1 MTVVKVALP
10 FAFSALFFLSE
21 PFWSPAPWV
30 ALPTTLTLLQ
40 WLGVHV
46 VFATVMAYLL
56 GFSCLVALYFEMI
69 VPVSLLPDIATQKIG
84 DMYERLSLPEYAINL
99 LIYFL
104 GFAAHQVFFIYRS
117 YWPLISF

>member
-46 VFATVMAYLL
+46 VFATVMAYFL
-56 GFSCLVALYFEMI
+56 GGCCLVVLYFAMV
-69 VPVSLLPDIATQKIG
+69 VPLSLLPDIAMQKIV
-84 DMYERLSLPEYAINL
+84 DMFERIPEYAGIL